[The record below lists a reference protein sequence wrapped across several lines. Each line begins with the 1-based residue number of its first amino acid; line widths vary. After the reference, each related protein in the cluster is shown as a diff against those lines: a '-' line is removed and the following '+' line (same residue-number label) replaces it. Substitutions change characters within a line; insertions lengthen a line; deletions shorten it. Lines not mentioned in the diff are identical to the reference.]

1 MSNQHDNIYNILG
14 KLDALTP
21 KQAPVDTVPAKT
33 INESDWYSI
42 NIYQKN
48 TQAEIAYLTTELF
61 EIINIML
68 KVGDIKITIKNTS
81 DYTNEKTN

>member
-1 MSNQHDNIYNILG
+1 MMVFRQFNYLQHQFQLNETKN
-14 KLDALTP
+14 
-21 KQAPVDTVPAKT
+21 

-48 TQAEIAYLTTELF
+48 TQAEIAYLTTELY
-61 EIINIML
+61 ELINGML
-68 KVGDIKITIKNTS
+68 KVGDIRITIKNTS

>member
-1 MSNQHDNIYNILG
+1 MVFRQFNYLQHQFQLNETKN
-14 KLDALTP
+14 
-21 KQAPVDTVPAKT
+21 

-61 EIINIML
+61 EIINRML
-68 KVGDIKITIKNTS
+68 KVGDIRITIKNTS

>member
-1 MSNQHDNIYNILG
+1 MMVFRQFNYLQHQFQLNE
-14 KLDALTP
+14 
-21 KQAPVDTVPAKT
+21 AKNT
-33 INESDWYSI
+33 YESDWYSI

-61 EIINIML
+61 EIINRML
-68 KVGDIKITIKNTS
+68 KVGDIRITIKNTS

>member
-1 MSNQHDNIYNILG
+1 MVFRQFNYLQHQFQLNE
-14 KLDALTP
+14 
-21 KQAPVDTVPAKT
+21 AKT

-48 TQAEIAYLTTELF
+48 TQAEIAYLTTELY
-61 EIINIML
+61 EIINGML
-68 KVGDIKITIKNTS
+68 KVGDIRIIIKNTS

>member
-1 MSNQHDNIYNILG
+1 MVFRQFNYLQHQFHLNE
-14 KLDALTP
+14 
-21 KQAPVDTVPAKT
+21 AKNT
-33 INESDWYSI
+33 DESDWYSI

-61 EIINIML
+61 EIINGML
-68 KVGDIKITIKNTS
+68 KVGDIRITIKNTS

>member
-1 MSNQHDNIYNILG
+1 MVFRQFNYLQHQFQLNETKN
-14 KLDALTP
+14 
-21 KQAPVDTVPAKT
+21 

-48 TQAEIAYLTTELF
+48 TQAEIAYLTTELY
-61 EIINIML
+61 ELINGML
-68 KVGDIKITIKNTS
+68 KVGDIRITIKNTS

>member
-1 MSNQHDNIYNILG
+1 MMVFRQFNYLQHQFHLNE
-14 KLDALTP
+14 
-21 KQAPVDTVPAKT
+21 AKNT
-33 INESDWYSI
+33 DESDWYSI

-61 EIINIML
+61 EIINGML
-68 KVGDIKITIKNTS
+68 KVGDIRITIKNTS